1 VSEACEVAARRRL
14 FPHALAVAASMG
26 QQSGSSGGG
35 GGVRVEVAS
44 MGKQSGSSGGGGGV
58 RVEVAQAYAVAL
70 AAERRYE
77 VMRCRLTLPNPS

>member
-1 VSEACEVAARRRL
+1 MSEACEVAARRRL

-26 QQSGSSGGG
+26 Q
-35 GGVRVEVAS
+35 
-44 MGKQSGSSGGGGGV
+44 QSGSSGGGGGV